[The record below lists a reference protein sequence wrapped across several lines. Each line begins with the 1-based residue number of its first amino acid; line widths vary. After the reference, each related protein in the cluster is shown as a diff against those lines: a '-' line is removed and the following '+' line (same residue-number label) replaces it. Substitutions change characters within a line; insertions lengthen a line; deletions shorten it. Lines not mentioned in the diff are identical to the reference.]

1 MRRDYRPFWVHQLQ
15 SKCQSA
21 WVKHFIQP
29 QLDGCGV
36 GLEVIGPRHFKV
48 SGPSI
53 YLGQD
58 VHVMALPEAPVRLSV
73 FEEMGRIEVADYT
86 LINPGARVTSAER
99 ISIGEGCMLA
109 MHTSIN
115 DADWHDVQ
123 HRIFAPGATAPVVLE
138 RNVWLGEGTRV
149 LKGVTI
155 GENTV
160 VGAGSVVS
168 RSLPAN
174 VIAVGNPA
182 RVIKPLPDG
191 EGTTRADL
199 FNMDIHYA
207 QFADEFMRER
217 LKGNNFLSWLGSF
230 LFPRRFD

>member
-1 MRRDYRPFWVHQLQ
+1 M
-15 SKCQSA
+15 
-21 WVKHFIQP
+21 
-29 QLDGCGV
+29 
-36 GLEVIGPRHFKV
+36 
-48 SGPSI
+48 
-53 YLGQD
+53 
-58 VHVMALPEAPVRLSV
+58 
-73 FEEMGRIEVADYT
+73 
-86 LINPGARVTSAER
+86 
-99 ISIGEGCMLA
+99 
-109 MHTSIN
+109 
-115 DADWHDVQ
+115 
-123 HRIFAPGATAPVVLE
+123 
-138 RNVWLGEGTRV
+138 

-217 LKGNNFLSWLGSF
+217 LKGIAFCRGWGVFCFHGVLTNVPIETPSGRGAKHFLKPGYDGSCP
-230 LFPRRFD
+230 LSPNSKVTIKQRNTTALPTIRRFSLNLLEGLTSPDSIFWAMVLAATIAPSFVALAASRSHQGPKMNPVGNAWSEPVMPTMALAFTAAMKSGSVDLRKDCQSVRNRLIAFISTHPN

>member
-1 MRRDYRPFWVHQLQ
+1 M
-15 SKCQSA
+15 
-21 WVKHFIQP
+21 
-29 QLDGCGV
+29 
-36 GLEVIGPRHFKV
+36 
-48 SGPSI
+48 
-53 YLGQD
+53 
-58 VHVMALPEAPVRLSV
+58 
-73 FEEMGRIEVADYT
+73 
-86 LINPGARVTSAER
+86 
-99 ISIGEGCMLA
+99 
-109 MHTSIN
+109 
-115 DADWHDVQ
+115 
-123 HRIFAPGATAPVVLE
+123 
-138 RNVWLGEGTRV
+138 

-217 LKGNNFLSWLGSF
+217 LKGNSFLSWLGSF

>member
-1 MRRDYRPFWVHQLQ
+1 
-15 SKCQSA
+15 
-21 WVKHFIQP
+21 
-29 QLDGCGV
+29 
-36 GLEVIGPRHFKV
+36 
-48 SGPSI
+48 
-53 YLGQD
+53 
-58 VHVMALPEAPVRLSV
+58 
-73 FEEMGRIEVADYT
+73 
-86 LINPGARVTSAER
+86 
-99 ISIGEGCMLA
+99 MLA

-123 HRIFAPGATAPVVLE
+123 HRIFAPGSTAPVVLE
-138 RNVWLGEGTRV
+138 QNVWLGEGTRV

-174 VIAVGNPA
+174 VIAAGNPA
-182 RVIKPLPDG
+182 RMIKPLPEA

-217 LKGNNFLSWLGSF
+217 LKGNSFLSWLGSF

>member
-15 SKCQSA
+15 SKWQSV
-21 WVKHFIQP
+21 WVKHFIEP
-29 QLDGCGV
+29 QLAGCGG
-36 GLEVIGPRHFKV
+36 GLQVIGPRHFKI

-53 YLGQD
+53 HLGQD

-86 LINPGARVTSAER
+86 LINPGARVTSAEH
-99 ISIGEGCMLA
+99 ITIGEGCMLA

-138 RNVWLGEGTRV
+138 RNVWLGEGARV

-174 VIAVGNPA
+174 VIAAGNPA
-182 RVIKPLPDG
+182 RAIKPLPDG
-191 EGTTRADL
+191 EETTRADL
-199 FNMDIHYA
+199 FNMEVPYA

-217 LKGNNFLSWLGSF
+217 LQGNRFLSWLRGF
-230 LFPRRFD
+230 LFPGRFD

>member
-15 SKCQSA
+15 SQWQSA
-21 WVKHFIQP
+21 CVKHFIEP
-29 QLDGCGV
+29 QLDGCGG
-36 GLEVIGPRHFKV
+36 GLEVIGPRHFKI

-73 FEEMGRIEVADYT
+73 FEGMGRIEVADYT

-99 ISIGEGCMLA
+99 ITIGEGCMLA
-109 MHTSIN
+109 MYTSIN

-123 HRIFAPGATAPVVLE
+123 HRIFAPGATAPVVLG
-138 RNVWLGEGTRV
+138 RNVWLGEGARV

-174 VIAVGNPA
+174 VIAAGNPA
-182 RVIKPLPDG
+182 RVIKPLPNG

-199 FNMDIHYA
+199 FNMDIPYA
-207 QFADEFMRER
+207 QFANEFMRER
-217 LKGNNFLSWLGSF
+217 LKGNRFLSWLRSF
-230 LFPRRFD
+230 LFPRRFG

>member
-73 FEEMGRIEVADYT
+73 LRKW
-86 LINPGARVTSAER
+86 
-99 ISIGEGCMLA
+99 
-109 MHTSIN
+109 
-115 DADWHDVQ
+115 DAL
-123 HRIFAPGATAPVVLE
+123 R
-138 RNVWLGEGTRV
+138 
-149 LKGVTI
+149 
-155 GENTV
+155 
-160 VGAGSVVS
+160 
-168 RSLPAN
+168 LP
-174 VIAVGNPA
+174 ITP
-182 RVIKPLPDG
+182 
-191 EGTTRADL
+191 
-199 FNMDIHYA
+199 
-207 QFADEFMRER
+207 
-217 LKGNNFLSWLGSF
+217 
-230 LFPRRFD
+230 